1 MQSFYPRSADT
12 GAKPT
17 LKPEDV
23 WRAVCL
29 IPEGMDPAQM
39 CQPEP
44 ERKSSLVLLREP
56 RKRLGGT
63 SSRRAPSRPQR
74 PPLRG
79 SSPNEDAPPNR
90 SDRRTESHRSAPVA
104 TAPSRCGG
112 TEAEP
117 VVPMRRAREP
127 VAVPAPAR
135 HREESECVQGTR
147 SAQSI
152 PTGSTSLVELIDRGT
167 YGMGPAGRRA
177 PSRAPSASAG
187 RAESLPPQAQ
197 ARVWAAPSEEPRRG
211 MWDQGTRASLEQ
223 AARASLTS
231 RQSQLRARSAWA
243 EGSERRTEDSDPWAA
258 YFNPELRTSKEE
270 AMPVWGKLPLRLKR
284 ERSQRPVKEG
294 AAELTTGHI
303 PVLRDESINCL
314 LGGPDGT
321 EGFYADGTF
330 GRGGHSTE
338 ILRRLSDSGRLWA
351 FDVDPNAIA
360 VGRKLEELDQRFS
373 MIHRPFAD
381 VHKSLPDGLELS
393 GMLLDIGFS
402 SPQVDDGGRGWSCY
416 QDGPLDLRMNF
427 KAGIPAW
434 KWLQTATPGELAWVV
449 YENGEDD
456 DPILC
461 HRIAE
466 AALER
471 QRRCGPY
478 TSTLELSTCIQEVK
492 RGLDDRRQHPAKLA
506 FQGIRNFINQEMQ
519 QLADAMSAQFQRLK
533 YGGRAVV
540 ITFKPREEQVLENWL
555 RQNEDGWASPLASQV
570 SPDRLGELFPLLSS
584 VQPYAARRLMAPI
597 RPSAEEVR
605 RNSRSRSAMV
615 HTFIKEPRRPPFQ
628 KLGPCLRSSGSS
640 NGKPGDWLCTHC
652 RGVNAAHNE
661 TCQKCVSSYVEV
673 SKALGQG
680 WSPRSVGQ
688 ALKQNPHAP
697 VVPCHRIVRADRS
710 LGGYFGATSLED
722 AQVKTKADS
731 SGGYLEDHGT

>member
-1 MQSFYPRSADT
+1 
-12 GAKPT
+12 
-17 LKPEDV
+17 
-23 WRAVCL
+23 
-29 IPEGMDPAQM
+29 
-39 CQPEP
+39 
-44 ERKSSLVLLREP
+44 
-56 RKRLGGT
+56 
-63 SSRRAPSRPQR
+63 
-74 PPLRG
+74 
-79 SSPNEDAPPNR
+79 
-90 SDRRTESHRSAPVA
+90 
-104 TAPSRCGG
+104 
-112 TEAEP
+112 
-117 VVPMRRAREP
+117 
-127 VAVPAPAR
+127 
-135 HREESECVQGTR
+135 
-147 SAQSI
+147 
-152 PTGSTSLVELIDRGT
+152 
-167 YGMGPAGRRA
+167 
-177 PSRAPSASAG
+177 
-187 RAESLPPQAQ
+187 
-197 ARVWAAPSEEPRRG
+197 
-211 MWDQGTRASLEQ
+211 
-223 AARASLTS
+223 
-231 RQSQLRARSAWA
+231 
-243 EGSERRTEDSDPWAA
+243 
-258 YFNPELRTSKEE
+258 EE
-270 AMPVWGKLPLRLKR
+270 ALPVWGKLPLRLKR

-314 LGGPDGT
+314 LGGPDGRD
-321 EGFYADGTF
+321 GFYADGTF

-338 ILRRLSDSGRLWA
+338 ILRRLSGTGRLWS

-360 VGRKLEELDQRFS
+360 VGRKLEELDERFS

-434 KWLQTATPGELAWVV
+434 KWLQTATPAELAWVV

-519 QLADAMSAQFQRLK
+519 QLADAMAAQFQRLK

-555 RQNEDGWASPLASQV
+555 RHNEDGWASPLASQV

-605 RNSRSRSAMV
+605 RNSRSEFPTLEFRV
-615 HTFIKEPRRPPFQ
+615 W
-628 KLGPCLRSSGSS
+628 G
-640 NGKPGDWLCTHC
+640 C
-652 RGVNAAHNE
+652 RG
-661 TCQKCVSSYVEV
+661 
-673 SKALGQG
+673 LG
-680 WSPRSVGQ
+680 V
-688 ALKQNPHAP
+688 
-697 VVPCHRIVRADRS
+697 
-710 LGGYFGATSLED
+710 
-722 AQVKTKADS
+722 
-731 SGGYLEDHGT
+731 